1 MDQSRSQNGH
11 EVGPLI
17 RETIK
22 QLVAP
27 LAGVICATDDPQAML
42 AQVSDALRN
51 EVRELNDLASRCLNT
66 FPGHYL
72 G

>member
-1 MDQSRSQNGH
+1 MDQFRSQNGH

-22 QLVAP
+22 QLVVP
-27 LAGVICATDDPQAML
+27 LAGLICATDDPQAML
-42 AQVSDALRN
+42 TQVSDAFRN
-51 EVRELNDLASRCLNT
+51 EVRELNDLASACLNT